1 MLQFSARP
9 EISQRAEYRSRAKHC
24 SRFLDVFYTGG
35 ANSSLNHCY
44 NSRRFYSLSRGFPVP
59 LSNRLAQSA
68 DDWQVQLRNV
78 ITSRR
83 ELLDTLELSTDDV
96 GFSGGA
102 CEDFPLKVPRSFV
115 QRMRP
120 GDPND
125 PLLLQVLSSKLEM
138 TDTAGYSRDPV
149 GEGGATNPRRGIMHK
164 YHGRVLL
171 IVSGG
176 CAVNCRYCFRRHFP
190 YNENLNSRRQWH
202 EALDYIRADS
212 SIEEVILSGGDPLV
226 AIDEQLQLLVD
237 QIGAIPHVR
246 RLRIHSR
253 LPVVIPERVT
263 DTLLDAITHTD
274 LQTIMVIHCNH
285 AREIDE
291 SVAVVLAALR
301 RRNIT
306 LLNQAVLLAGIND
319 SLEAQLALC
328 QRLFATGTLP
338 YYLHLLDKVQGAAHF
353 DVPESSAQLLLAEL
367 SARLPGYLVPKL
379 VREIAG
385 ADSKVGLLA
394 KD

>member
-1 MLQFSARP
+1 M
-9 EISQRAEYRSRAKHC
+9 
-24 SRFLDVFYTGG
+24 
-35 ANSSLNHCY
+35 
-44 NSRRFYSLSRGFPVP
+44 P
-59 LSNRLAQSA
+59 LPGRLAQSA
-68 DDWQVQLRNV
+68 DDWQAQLRNV

-83 ELLDTLELSTDDV
+83 ELLDMLELSVDAI

-115 QRMRP
+115 QRMRR
-120 GDPND
+120 GDPRD
-125 PLLLQVLSSKLEM
+125 PLLLQVLSSTQEM
-138 TDTAGYSRDPV
+138 ADTAGYFRDPL
-149 GEGGATNPRRGIMHK
+149 GESGAANPRRGIMHK

-176 CAVNCRYCFRRHFP
+176 CAVHCRYCFRRHFP
-190 YNENLNSRRQWH
+190 YNENQNSRQQWY

-226 AIDEQLQLLVD
+226 ATDEQLQLLVD
-237 QIGAIPHVR
+237 QIGAIPHVH

-253 LPVVIPERVT
+253 LPVVIPARVT
-263 DTLLDAITHTD
+263 DTLLDAITHAR

-291 SVAVVLAALR
+291 SVAVALAALR
-301 RRNIT
+301 RRDIT

-319 SLEAQLALC
+319 SLEVQLALC
-328 QRLFATGTLP
+328 QRLFATNTLP

-353 DVPESSAQLLLAEL
+353 DVPESTGRKLIAQL

-385 ADSKVGLLA
+385 ADSKVNLLA
-394 KD
+394 QD

>member
-1 MLQFSARP
+1 M
-9 EISQRAEYRSRAKHC
+9 
-24 SRFLDVFYTGG
+24 
-35 ANSSLNHCY
+35 
-44 NSRRFYSLSRGFPVP
+44 P
-59 LSNRLAQSA
+59 LPGPRLHYP

-83 ELLDTLELSTDDV
+83 ELLDVLGLTASDV
-96 GFSGGA
+96 GSSGRA
-102 CEDFPLKVPRSFV
+102 CDDFPLKVPRSFV
-115 QRMRP
+115 QRMRHA
-120 GDPND
+120 DPCD
-125 PLLLQVLSSKLEM
+125 PLLLQVLSTAQEM
-138 TDTAGYSRDPV
+138 IEAPGYSRDPV
-149 GEGGATNPRRGIMHK
+149 GESGATIPQRGILHK

-190 YNENLNSRRQWH
+190 YNENQNSRQQWH
-202 EALDYIRADS
+202 DALDYIRADT

-226 AIDEQLQLLVD
+226 ATDAQLQQLVE
-237 QIGAIPHVR
+237 QIGAIAHVQ

-253 LPVVIPERVT
+253 LPVVIPARVT
-263 DTLLDAITHTD
+263 DTLLDAITHAR

-291 SVAVVLAALR
+291 SVATALAALR
-301 RRNIT
+301 HRDIT

-353 DVPESSAQLLLAEL
+353 DVPESKALMLMAEL
-367 SARLPGYLVPKL
+367 AARLPGYLVPKL
-379 VREIAG
+379 VREVAG
-385 ADSKVGLLA
+385 ASSKVSLPPLA
-394 KD
+394 